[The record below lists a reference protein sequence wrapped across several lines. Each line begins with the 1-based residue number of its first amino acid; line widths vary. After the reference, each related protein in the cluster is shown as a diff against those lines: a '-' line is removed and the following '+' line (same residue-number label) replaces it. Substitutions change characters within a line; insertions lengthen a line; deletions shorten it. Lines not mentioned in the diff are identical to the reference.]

1 MKIKLS
7 NQTTTNEQPQK
18 KTNNN
23 NCVPFPKKNQINC
36 TYSYKFY
43 EQNFDEYLY
52 YI

>member
-23 NCVPFPKKNQINC
+23 NCVPFPKKKSN
-36 TYSYKFY
+36 K
-43 EQNFDEYLY
+43 LY
-52 YI
+52 VFV